1 MSFRNNSDNYCI
13 LLISPLKYSAE
24 SDLQNKKKVAVAIW
38 MLSFFQGSGQKKKKR
53 DLQRWCMN

>member
-13 LLISPLKYSAE
+13 LPISPLKCRAE
-24 SDLQNKKKVAVAIW
+24 SDLQNKKKVAVVIW
-38 MLSFFQGSGQKKKKR
+38 MLPSFQGSGQKKRKR